1 MNTEKTTEI
10 TYLEI
15 GDLNTNNINTL
26 IKNSIKISTLSQFYK
41 TWIERL

>member
-1 MNTEKTTEI
+1 METTAEHWKEDCEI

-26 IKNSIKISTLSQFYK
+26 IKKQYK
-41 TWIERL
+41 N